1 MTKRIELVDA
11 IRGFALFGI
20 LLVHALEQFDL
31 ANYPEAT
38 GVLAELNIIIRKVVF
53 FIFASKA
60 YSIFSIMF
68 GFSFFIQLNNREV
81 KGEDFRLRFVW
92 RLVILFIIGYIFSL
106 FYIGEI
112 LTIFALLGLI
122 LVPMYK
128 LKTPFLI
135 ILGVLF
141 TIQIP
146 TLYNLFISFTDNAFV
161 HKNSW
166 HHWALV
172 SKTFMEGSFF
182 DVVNFNSINGHLA
195 KWQFMI
201 NTNRYIQMIGLF
213 IVGLLLGRFKY
224 FKNID
229 KHKKITLKV
238 LMVCGLLALV
248 FHYVPL
254 SFQESTFSKVQID
267 LLNQLFSSYFNFVF
281 TFFIIALFIVIY
293 SSIFQKAKS
302 SILINYG
309 RMSLTNYVVQALFG
323 TIFFYGYGFAMYK
336 YFGATMCFLY
346 GITFFVLQGFFCK
359 FWLKHFYYGPLEWVW
374 RAFTLMDFKLKFRK
388 IN

>member
-1 MTKRIELVDA
+1 
-11 IRGFALFGI
+11 
-20 LLVHALEQFDL
+20 
-31 ANYPEAT
+31 
-38 GVLAELNIIIRKVVF
+38 
-53 FIFASKA
+53 
-60 YSIFSIMF
+60 
-68 GFSFFIQLNNREV
+68 
-81 KGEDFRLRFVW
+81 
-92 RLVILFIIGYIFSL
+92 
-106 FYIGEI
+106 
-112 LTIFALLGLI
+112 
-122 LVPMYK
+122 MYK
-128 LKTPFLI
+128 FKTPFLI